1 MMDLL
6 KRFEEDNL
14 DDDPF
19 ANPEYSDDEGAGGD
33 GNGGDDLERRLAGID
48 LGEYYCCSLVRRCP
62 GSRTPNDTL

>member
-33 GNGGDDLERRLAGID
+33 GDDGDDLERRLAGID
-48 LGEYYCCSLVRRCP
+48 LGECCCSLVA
-62 GSRTPNDTL
+62 TLS